1 MNTALSFCCITISNK
16 KKNSGKKEIKSLEA
30 LIPLPLL
37 SFLSPTIHFKMFQSF
52 CVAGGD
58 YIGARGNR
66 LFD

>member
-37 SFLSPTIHFKMFQSF
+37 SFYLLLYTLRCSKVFEWQGETI
-52 CVAGGD
+52 
-58 YIGARGNR
+58 
-66 LFD
+66 